1 MQVVVV
7 GKPDND
13 KIDGKKTLDITIG
26 VFFDGT
32 LNNMYGRYKERHFT
46 RINYEKVCN
55 NRHYS
60 ASDRNTRLL

>member
-13 KIDGKKTLDITIG
+13 KIDGKKPLDITIG

-32 LNNMYGRYKERHFT
+32 LNSMYNTTK
-46 RINYEKVCN
+46 RI
-55 NRHYS
+55 
-60 ASDRNTRLL
+60 

>member
-32 LNNMYGRYKERHFT
+32 LNNMYGRYEEGKPKRD
-46 RINYEKVCN
+46 I
-55 NRHYS
+55 
-60 ASDRNTRLL
+60 LQG

>member
-13 KIDGKKTLDITIG
+13 RINGKNPLDITIG

-32 LNNMYGRYKERHFT
+32 LNNRGVK
-46 RINYEKVCN
+46 II
-55 NRHYS
+55 S
-60 ASDRNTRLL
+60 